1 MNHQKSQQAYENAQ
15 QYIPGGVNSPVRAF
29 QSVGISPIFAQKAK
43 GSHLWDIDG
52 NEYID
57 YICSWG
63 PMILGHSH
71 PMLQEGLLEAV
82 DRGISFGLP
91 TTLELD
97 MAKEICSAYPAAE
110 LVRMVNSG
118 TEATMSAIRVARGY
132 TGRDKIIKFEGCYH
146 GHSDGLLVKAGS
158 GALTYGIPTSPG
170 VPADITKNTLVC
182 HYNDLQSVQDTFEAN
197 PQEIA
202 AVIVEPI
209 AGNMGVIP
217 SQPEF
222 LQGLRNLCT
231 EKGAVLIFDEVI
243 SGFRAAFG
251 GAAQLYGV
259 QPDMV
264 CFGKIIGAGMPVG
277 AYGGKR
283 EIMEWVSPKGPVY
296 QAGTLSGNP
305 LAMFLGLKQLRYLAQ
320 HPEVYQ
326 QLEQRGQQL
335 EQGIKDKI
343 AKHQLGYQVQRVGSL
358 CCIFFTKQP
367 VYSYQDA
374 MTCDTE
380 AFKVYFREM
389 LQQGILV
396 APSQFEGM
404 FLSVEHSQQDIEKTL
419 SAMDNAFASVKK
431 WQEQN
436 NGTLS

>member
-1 MNHQKSQQAYENAQ
+1 
-15 QYIPGGVNSPVRAF
+15 
-29 QSVGISPIFAQKAK
+29 
-43 GSHLWDIDG
+43 
-52 NEYID
+52 
-57 YICSWG
+57 
-63 PMILGHSH
+63 
-71 PMLQEGLLEAV
+71 
-82 DRGISFGLP
+82 
-91 TTLELD
+91 
-97 MAKEICSAYPAAE
+97 
-110 LVRMVNSG
+110 
-118 TEATMSAIRVARGY
+118 MSAIRVARGY

-222 LQGLRNLCT
+222 LQGLRDLCT

-358 CCIFFTKQP
+358 CCIFFTQQP
-367 VYSYQDA
+367 VHSYQDA